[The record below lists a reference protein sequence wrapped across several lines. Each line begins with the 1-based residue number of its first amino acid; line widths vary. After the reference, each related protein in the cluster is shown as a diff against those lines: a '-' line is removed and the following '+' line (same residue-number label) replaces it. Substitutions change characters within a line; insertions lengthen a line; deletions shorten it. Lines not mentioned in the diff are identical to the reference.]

1 LIIASCR
8 DRISWEQT
16 SHPGENEKAKTKKGR
31 STMSSM
37 SKYWMAVLFAMGLAT
52 ASEATFAQAGQS
64 AQSGQ
69 SGQGQPPAQQTP
81 DVGKAGNVN
90 SVLSPPANAEE
101 LAAAKAFQEMP
112 NSDLP
117 KKILAGEEF
126 LKRYPESQ
134 YRPAIYSTLVVD
146 YLQNGDSQKAFELG
160 DKEVALKPDDVQT
173 LALLSR
179 TIPRAQNSS
188 TPNVDQQLTK
198 AEGYAKRAIEVTPTI
213 AKPEGMPDQ
222 SFIAAK
228 NVTLAMAHS
237 GLGLVYVRRGKFS
250 DAIPELEQSIRID
263 PNPTPDPVNFYLL
276 GLANQKAAH
285 FDDAAFA
292 YNRCAAITSG
302 LQNTCRTA
310 AEEAKKQAS
319 TQLSVPK

>member
-1 LIIASCR
+1 
-8 DRISWEQT
+8 
-16 SHPGENEKAKTKKGR
+16 
-31 STMSSM
+31 MSSTR
-37 SKYWMAVLFAMGLAT
+37 KYWIAALLAMGLSA
-52 ASEATFAQAGQS
+52 ASQQAFAQAGQS
-64 AQSGQ
+64 GPGAQSGPG
-69 SGQGQPPAQQTP
+69 GQGGQGRPSAQQP
-81 DVGKAGNVN
+81 DPSKPSGDAGVA
-90 SVLSPPANAEE
+90 ANPEE

-117 KKILAGEEF
+117 KKIMAGEEF
-126 LKRYPESQ
+126 LKKYPESQ

-146 YLQNGDSQKAFELG
+146 YIQNGNSQRAFELG

-173 LALLSR
+173 LALLSQ
-179 TIPRAQNSS
+179 TIPRAQTSS
-188 TPNVDQQLTK
+188 TPNTDQQLTK

-222 SFIAAK
+222 NFAAAK
-228 NVTLAMAHS
+228 NATLAMAHS
-237 GLGLVYVRRGKFS
+237 GLGLVYVKRGKFS

-263 PNPTPDPVNFYLL
+263 PNPAPDPVNFYLL
-276 GLANQKAAH
+276 GLANQKASH

-292 YNRCAAITSG
+292 YSRCAAITSG
-302 LQNTCRTA
+302 LQNACHAA